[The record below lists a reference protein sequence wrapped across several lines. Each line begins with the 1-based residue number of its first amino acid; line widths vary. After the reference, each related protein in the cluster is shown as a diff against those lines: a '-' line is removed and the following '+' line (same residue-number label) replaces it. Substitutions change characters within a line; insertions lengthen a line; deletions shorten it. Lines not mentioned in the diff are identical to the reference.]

1 MKAIVI
7 GLCAAALALPCAAR
21 AAGLDGATPDYAA
34 CVAGADNYMDK
45 DLCTSAEIARQDALV
60 DQAFQAALGIAED
73 QQREPLTTSQTAW
86 AAYREA
92 FCGAKGA
99 VSGTGHTEMMAVC
112 MVKLAIE
119 RRRALE
125 GFDIP

>member
-1 MKAIVI
+1 MKAVVI

-21 AAGLDGATPDYAA
+21 AADLDGATTEYAA
-34 CVAGADNYMDK
+34 CTANADNYMDK
-45 DLCTSAEIARQDALV
+45 DLCTSAEIDRQDALV
-60 DQAFQAALGIAED
+60 DQAFQAAMGMAED
-73 QQREPLTTSQTAW
+73 QQRQPLTASQTAW
-86 AAYREA
+86 TAYREA

-99 VSGTGHTEMMAVC
+99 VSGTGHTEMLAVC